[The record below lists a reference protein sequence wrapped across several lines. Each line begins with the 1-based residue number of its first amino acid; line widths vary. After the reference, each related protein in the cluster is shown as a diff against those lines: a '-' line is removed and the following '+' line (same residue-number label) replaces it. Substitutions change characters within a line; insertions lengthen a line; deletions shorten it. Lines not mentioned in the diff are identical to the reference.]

1 MPTHDEPHTIIDIKI
16 SASGIEYDDCLLVYQ
31 GKRLSLSP
39 TEYAIAKSMLSPRTP
54 SSPGGLDST
63 DVDEERLSIRR
74 KDEKK
79 PLCEFISS
87 IALTCALN
95 TLRVKVDEAFGGALK
110 VPSRRHMIGAT
121 PPKGLRFWKKEE
133 WDEVYLRLESPGKEG
148 PVIIQEPN
156 LLWHVFIDGKE
167 VKSDGRAGLATLD
180 CEIIIRAYSAN
191 GFCRHAPEF
200 KAVCAALTGQEE
212 IPDEAFFTRLQKL
225 RPALKSA
232 GLELTSGQQIR
243 KDHCLPL
250 EQKYRITPMRSK
262 SKDGTPS
269 HEHSVRV
276 AESAHP

>member
-31 GKRLSLSP
+31 GKRLSLSS

-54 SSPGGLDST
+54 SSPGGLDLT

-121 PPKGLRFWKKEE
+121 PPKGLRFWKK
-133 WDEVYLRLESPGKEG
+133 K
-148 PVIIQEPN
+148 
-156 LLWHVFIDGKE
+156 
-167 VKSDGRAGLATLD
+167 
-180 CEIIIRAYSAN
+180 N
-191 GFCRHAPEF
+191 G
-200 KAVCAALTGQEE
+200 
-212 IPDEAFFTRLQKL
+212 
-225 RPALKSA
+225 
-232 GLELTSGQQIR
+232 
-243 KDHCLPL
+243 
-250 EQKYRITPMRSK
+250 MRSICVWNLPAK
-262 SKDGTPS
+262 RGL
-269 HEHSVRV
+269 
-276 AESAHP
+276 